1 MAKLGKEI
9 GKAVDEK
16 NGFRLLRDLQ
26 DSVREQNEDADDDD
40 DGEDFPFEIEEK
52 PAKQKVV
59 VKTNKKDVKKN
70 KKFRKEV
77 LENQEIIMEKLDVTN
92 AYLRKIAVALGA
104 VDIDDTK
111 KKGKKK

>member
-26 DSVREQNEDADDDD
+26 DSVREQNEDADDD

-77 LENQEIIMEKLDVTN
+77 LDNQEIIIEKLDVTN

-111 KKGKKK
+111 KGKNK

>member
-1 MAKLGKEI
+1 MASIGKEI
-9 GKAVDEK
+9 GKAVKEQ
-16 NGFRLLRDLQ
+16 NGIKLLQ
-26 DSVREQNEDADDDD
+26 DIRDTQADDGYEDD
-40 DGEDFPFEIEEK
+40 DEQGEFPFEIEEK

-59 VKTNKKDVKKN
+59 VKHDKKDVKKN

-104 VDIDDTK
+104 VDIDDSK
-111 KKGKKK
+111 KKNKKK